1 MRECC
6 YYLIMDT
13 KRTILILVF
22 SLALISTGCFSLL
35 PSTKTKIQSQWQSF
49 DAAKTSFDKVTPYQT
64 TEADLKTLG
73 FDPYTSPNIKILTYL
88 DVMNRFMPNPS
99 IKKEELD
106 EGIQYCID
114 SREYCKALEFQPSH
128 VNTQR
133 QGNVVLDVLNFQRKV
148 EQTGWEF
155 QAFIV
160 LIDDVVVYKLWGGKP
175 AIDEYREAK
184 NPLGPLQDAGAGMAK
199 DAAVK
204 AVIP

>member
-1 MRECC
+1 M
-6 YYLIMDT
+6 T
-13 KRTILILVF
+13 
-22 SLALISTGCFSLL
+22 LL
-35 PSTKTKIQSQWQSF
+35 PSTKVKIKSQWQSF
-49 DAAKTSFDKVTPYQT
+49 DAAKTSFDKVTPYET

-88 DVMNRFMPNPS
+88 EVMNRFMPNPS
-99 IKKEELD
+99 IKKDDLD

-128 VNTQR
+128 INTQR
-133 QGNVVLDVLNFQRKV
+133 EGNVALDILNFHRKV

-160 LIDDVVVYKLWGGKP
+160 LIDDVVVYKIWGGRP
-175 AIDEYREAK
+175 SIDEFREAT
-184 NPLGPLQDAGAGMAK
+184 NPLGPLQDAGSGMAK
-199 DAAVK
+199 DAATK